1 MPMPVYIEG
10 NPWKEPWHKAAY
22 EMQANCYRLCRKVA
36 VSTDGKIYR
45 ATNAEIEQALLHTKN
60 APSTDGATYVK
71 AVQKVR
77 RRHAITT
84 PA

>member
-1 MPMPVYIEG
+1 MPIPVYIQG
-10 NPWKEPWHKAAY
+10 TSRNEPGLKARY
-22 EMQANCYRLCRKVA
+22 EIQAKCYRLCRKVA
-36 VSTDGKIYR
+36 VSTDGNIYR
-45 ATNAEIEQALLHTKN
+45 ATNAEIEKALLHTKN

-71 AVQKVR
+71 AVQEVR